1 MAQSKK
7 GQDSSAPA
15 GHGDT
20 SPRLLELD
28 RIPQGIRDTLAAHDI
43 THVDQLT
50 SVASVPSAREALRAE
65 LGISD
70 DELGVVVEAA
80 RAKSPASAAASPGPA
95 RSLGAMRPPAS
106 DLVKAR
112 SLPFASTSAG
122 IPKLPAKVS
131 LVSKMS
137 PIRDQGN
144 RGTCVAFCL
153 TAIHEYATHPKPD
166 FSERDLY
173 YLAKQVDGKPSECGT
188 HQSAAS
194 KALKNSGQCLETVWP
209 YNPSAACNA
218 HGTPPGTAAADASQ
232 HKISLA
238 PVNPHDIVGIKTAL
252 SKGRPVGVS
261 IPVYN
266 SWYQSPTTDRTGRIT
281 MPFPGEQDVGG
292 HCMCVV
298 GYQDDTASTVT
309 ETPGGGYFILRNSWS
324 THWGRQCQY
333 GAGYGTIPYAYIA
346 AYNWESYT
354 LPPAPSPAKKK
365 SSSGG
370 VKKRAAK
377 RTVKRAARRKTTK
390 KRRR

>member
-1 MAQSKK
+1 MASSKK
-7 GQDSSAPA
+7 GNDSPT

-20 SPRLLELD
+20 SPRLLDLD
-28 RIPQGIRDTLAAHDI
+28 RIPEGVRDTLATHDI

-50 SVASVPSAREALRAE
+50 SVASISSAREALRAE
-65 LGISD
+65 LGISEE
-70 DELGVVVEAA
+70 ELGQVVDAA
-80 RAKSPASAAASPGPA
+80 RTHSSGTATAAPGPA

-106 DLVKAR
+106 DLMKAR
-112 SLPFASTSAG
+112 SLPFASTRAG
-122 IPKLPAKVS
+122 IPKLPPKVN

-166 FSERDLY
+166 FSERHLY
-173 YLAKQVDGKPSECGT
+173 YLAKHIDGAPSDCGT

-194 KALKNSGQCLETVWP
+194 RALRSTGQCLETIWA
-209 YNPSAACNA
+209 YNASAACNA
-218 HGTPPGTAAADASQ
+218 HGTPPHNAASDATQ
-232 HKISLA
+232 HKISLSA
-238 PVNPHDIVGIKTAL
+238 VNPHDIVGIKSAL
-252 SKGRPVGVS
+252 AQGRPVGIS

-281 MPFPGEQDVGG
+281 MPFPGEHDVGG

-298 GYQDDTASTVT
+298 GYQDDTASTLT

-354 LPPAPSPAKKK
+354 LPPAAPKKK
-365 SSSGG
+365 ATKSSGA
-370 VKKRAAK
+370 KKRAAK
-377 RTVKRAARRKTTK
+377 RVAKSAARRKAAK
-390 KRRR
+390 KR